1 MQQPLEKYLR
11 PTAILDSDHPAVI
24 RFANRAV
31 AETGADPVN
40 TAVRL
45 YYAVRDGIRYDPYVP
60 FHRPA
65 HYRASNTLKWGR
77 GYCVGKAALLC
88 ALARA
93 RRIPCRLGFATVR
106 NHLASKKLIEHIG
119 SDRFVYHGYVEFW
132 LNRRWVKATPAFNAE
147 LCDLH
152 RVAPLEFDGYSDAIY
167 QSFNRDN
174 ERYIEYLDDHGIFAD
189 VPVSAIVS
197 AWKEAYGVRRVQGWI
212 EKGETRDNGAGRC
225 VRDFY
230 RETPLKT

>member
-1 MQQPLEKYLR
+1 MNPPLEKYLR
-11 PTAILDSDHPAVI
+11 PTAILDSDHPAVN
-24 RFANRAV
+24 RFAGSIAGKT
-31 AETGADPVN
+31 EQGPVK

-65 HYRASNTLKWGR
+65 HYRASTILKWRR

-93 RRIPCRLGFATVR
+93 RGIPSRLGFATVR
-106 NHLASKKLIEHIG
+106 NHLASEKLIEYIG

-132 LNRRWVKATPAFNAE
+132 LNRGWVKATPAFNAE
-147 LCDLH
+147 LCHLY
-152 RVAPLEFDGYSDAIY
+152 RVDPLDFDGQSDAIY
-167 QSFNRDN
+167 QAFNR
-174 ERYIEYLDDHGIFAD
+174 EHKRYMEYLDDHGTFAD
-189 VPVSAIVS
+189 VPVAAIVS
-197 AWKEAYGVRRVQGWI
+197 AWKGAYGVGRVQGWI
-212 EKGETRDNGAGRC
+212 DNNLAQDDGAQRP

-230 RETPLKT
+230 REPPLKS